1 MTEKKEIYK
10 ELYEIINKKTAL
22 NISDPKVLEVEM
34 NSIMFGK
41 PDSENNFRDL
51 SSAFIEEYFTQPFNR
66 VVHYEST
73 KIYKELND
81 LRNEVKDLKKR
92 VGQLSK

>member
-92 VGQLSK
+92 VGQLTK